1 MRHRVVGIVVA
12 MLVGLVAAACGK
24 STTSGSGSTPSS
36 GGTKASVTVGSN
48 SFAESEIMADMYG
61 QVLAHAG
68 YKVSYKLDVG
78 ARQVLQAAMPGQI
91 QVAPE
96 YVGSL
101 LTVYLHGTGSSDPA
115 KEFADDNAALAPKNL
130 TLVGYSPAADQNTFV
145 VTKATADKYHLSS
158 ISDLKGVTAKLTLA
172 GPPECQSSALCL
184 GGLQSTYGLSLNFQ
198 ALGAGCD
205 NPPAQALEAG
215 QVDIAELCTTQSV
228 IAKDHLVQLKDD
240 KNLQQADNITA
251 EVGTAVLSANPG
263 IKDLLTGVMNKLT
276 SDALAG
282 LDDDVQINHKDAS
295 TVAKNWLT
303 SNGLLM

>member
-1 MRHRVVGIVVA
+1 MRHRMMGIVVA
-12 MLVGLVAAACGK
+12 LLVGLVAAACGK
-24 STTSGSGSTPSS
+24 STTSGSSTPT
-36 GGTKASVTVGSN
+36 GATKASVTVGSN

-68 YKVSYKLDVG
+68 YRVSYKLDVG
-78 ARQVLQAAMPGQI
+78 ARQVLQAAMPGSI

-115 KEFADDNAALAPKNL
+115 KEFADDNTALAPKNL

-145 VTKATADKYHLSS
+145 VTKATADKYHLVN
-158 ISDLKGVTAKLTLA
+158 ISDLKAATTKLTLA
-172 GPPECQSSALCL
+172 GPPECQTSPLCL
-184 GGLQSTYGLSLNFQ
+184 GGLQSVYGLSLNFQ

-205 NPPAQALEAG
+205 TPPADALKAG
-215 QVDIAELCTTQSV
+215 RIDIAELCTTQSV
-228 IAKDHLVQLKDD
+228 IAQNGWVQLKDD

-251 EVGTAVLSANPG
+251 EVGTALLNANPG
-263 IKDLLTGVMNKLT
+263 IKDLLTGVMSKLT
-276 SDALAG
+276 SDALAT
-282 LDDDVQINHKDAS
+282 LDDDVQVSHQDAS

-303 SNGLLM
+303 QNGLL

>member
-1 MRHRVVGIVVA
+1 MRHRMVGIVVA

-24 STTSGSGSTPSS
+24 STTSGSGSTPS

-48 SFAESEIMADMYG
+48 SFAESEIMAQMYG

-68 YKVSYKLDVG
+68 YQVNYKMDVG

-115 KEFADDNAALAPKNL
+115 KELADDNTALAPKNL

-145 VTKATADKYHLSS
+145 VTKATADKYHLST
-158 ISDLKGVTAKLTLA
+158 ISDLKKVTDKLTLA

-184 GGLQSTYGLSLNFQ
+184 GGLQSTYGLSLTFQ
-198 ALGAGCD
+198 ALGSGCD

-215 QVDIAELCTTQSV
+215 QVNIAELCTTQSV
-228 IAKDHLVQLKDD
+228 IAKDNLVQLKDD

-251 EVGTAVLSANPG
+251 EVGTALLNANPG
-263 IKDLLTGVMNKLT
+263 IKGLLTGVMNKLT
-276 SDALAG
+276 SDALAS
-282 LDDDVQINHKDAS
+282 LDDEVSVGHKDAS
-295 TVAKNWLT
+295 SVATTWLKQ
-303 SNGLLM
+303 NGLL